1 MKLTGAEILLECLL
15 EQGVNTIFGYPG
27 GAVLPI
33 YDALYKYSDKLN
45 HYLVSHEQGAAHA
58 ADGYARTTGKVGVCL
73 ATSGPGATNLVTGI
87 ATAYMDSVPMVAIT
101 GNVALPLL
109 GKDSFQEV
117 DITGIT
123 MPITKHNFIVKNVEH
138 LADIIRRAF
147 NIAAQG
153 RQGPVLVDIPRDIT
167 LTTTEY
173 HYKPPLPTTLE
184 ISHLTAQSLEQAV
197 EMLQTAEKPLVY
209 AGGGVI
215 SANATAELT
224 EFVELLDAPCCT
236 SAMGIGGFPYSHP
249 HHVGTIGMHGTA
261 TSNTLATDC
270 DCLVAIGA
278 RFSDR
283 VTSNISRFA
292 PNAKILHIDI
302 DPAEINKNVQ
312 THHHIIGDVKAAL
325 ARLNRLITP
334 RKDSEWLNLANNLKA
349 KYPTKYTANS
359 PDLKPQYIIE
369 RLSQLAAT
377 NNAIT
382 VTEVGQHQM
391 WACRYMQVENP
402 RRFITSGGLGT
413 MGFGL
418 GAAIGTAIGN
428 PGVPVFNIAGDGCF
442 RMNNIELATAVEY
455 NLPVITVILNNHV
468 LGMVR
473 QWQSLFFGGR
483 YSHTDLRTKTTDF
496 AKLAEAYNAT
506 AYTITKPEEVDSTIL
521 QAISLKAPVVINCEI
536 DVDDKVFP
544 MVPPGA
550 GLDQYVLG
558 ENSEES

>member
-1 MKLTGAEILLECLL
+1 MLECLL
-15 EQGVNTIFGYPG
+15 EQGVKAVFGYPG

-33 YDALYKYSDKLN
+33 YDALYRYSDKID
-45 HYLVSHEQGAAHA
+45 HYLVSHEQGAAHM

-109 GKDSFQEV
+109 GKDSFQEI
-117 DITGIT
+117 DITGVT
-123 MPITKHNFIVKNVEH
+123 MPITKHNFIVKDVEH
-138 LADIIRRAF
+138 LADVIRNAF
-147 NIAAQG
+147 YIAAQG
-153 RQGPVLVDIPRDIT
+153 RPGPVLVDIPRDIT
-167 LTTTEY
+167 LATTEY
-173 HYKPPLPTTLE
+173 HYKPPQQITPE
-184 ISHLTAQSLEQAV
+184 ILHLTAQTLE
-197 EMLQTAEKPLVY
+197 TAAELLNSSQKPFIY
-209 AGGGVI
+209 AGGGII
-215 SANATAELT
+215 SANATAELIT
-224 EFVELLDAPCCT
+224 FAELLDAPCCT
-236 SAMGIGGFPYSHP
+236 SAMGVGGFPYSHP

-270 DCLVAIGA
+270 DCLIAVGA

-302 DPAEINKNVQ
+302 DAAEINKNVQ
-312 THHHIIGDVKAAL
+312 THHHIVGDVKAAL

-334 RKDSEWLNLANNLKA
+334 KKATDWLNFAKQLKA
-349 KYPTKYTANS
+349 KFPTNFITTETT
-359 PDLKPQYIIE
+359 LKPQYIIE
-369 RLSQLAAT
+369 RLSELTA
-377 NNAIT
+377 NVAIT

-391 WACRYMQVENP
+391 WACRYMHIEKP
-402 RRFITSGGLGT
+402 RTFITSGGLGT

-418 GAAIGTAIGN
+418 GAAIGAAVGN

-455 NLPVITVILNNHV
+455 NLPVITVIFNNHV

-473 QWQSLFFGGR
+473 QWQSLFFEKR

-496 AKLAEAYNAT
+496 VKLAEAYNAT
-506 AYTITKPEEVDSTIL
+506 AYNITQPEEVDTVIL
-521 QAISLKAPVVINCEI
+521 EAMSLKKPVVINCEI

-550 GLDQYVLG
+550 GLDQYVLDLV
-558 ENSEES
+558 E